1 MSEGPEV
8 RIFADKISNAL
19 VPNVTTIE
27 NIIHSKLSDEIKSK
41 IIGSSVE
48 YVRTFGKNIVIKFSS
63 NVYMR
68 NHMMMWGKW
77 RIYDREKYDNGNARP
92 PPRRNGRSLNYK
104 KIRCESKGFNQNKKN
119 NETGVRKDSRVRL
132 TIITEDKVLVQF
144 NGPIIE
150 FSLDDPSTK
159 LPISLL
165 GPDGLKN
172 NFDKDQVISNLYLK
186 SKKDKTLLISNALL
200 DQQIVSG
207 IGNKYK
213 SEILFLCK
221 VFPFM
226 KVTSLSESEIE
237 KIMSNI
243 PKILNFGYIHK
254 GRTRKPSSSFDK
266 ITWDNTHW
274 VFRRSGKRCWKCGS
288 KILSERKITSRSTF
302 WCPRCQCHEYYSSIL
317 STNGKE

>member
-8 RIFADKISNAL
+8 RIVADKITAAVVSNGSR
-19 VPNVTTIE
+19 IE
-27 NIIHSKLSDEIKSK
+27 NILYNKLSNEIKSK

-77 RIYDREKYDNGNARP
+77 RIYDRDKYDNGNARP
-92 PPRRNGRSLNYK
+92 PPRRQSRSLIYK
-104 KIRCESKGFNQNKKN
+104 KLIRELKDHNQTIKHDQ
-119 NETGVRKDSRVRL
+119 TDVRIDSRVRL
-132 TIITEDKVLVQF
+132 TIITANKVLVQF

-150 FSLDDPSTK
+150 FSFDDPSAK
-159 LPISLL
+159 HPISLL
-165 GPDGLKN
+165 GPDGLTN
-172 NFDKDQVISNLYLK
+172 NFDKDRVLSNLDSK
-186 SKKDKTLLISNALL
+186 SNKDKNLLISNALL

-213 SEILFLCK
+213 SEILFLSK
-221 VFPFM
+221 IFPFI
-226 KVTSLSESEIE
+226 KVTSLSESELERI
-237 KIMSNI
+237 ILNI

-254 GRTRKPSSSFDK
+254 GRTRKPSSSYDK

-288 KILSERKITSRSTF
+288 KILSEKKITSRSTF
-302 WCPRCQCHEYYSSIL
+302 WCPTCQY
-317 STNGKE
+317 NVD